1 MQTVLQGQDEDEV
14 ADDKAQQGSLFTH
27 LTTTPGDV
35 GFRLVPYVDS
45 DDVCTSSP
53 LSN

>member
-1 MQTVLQGQDEDEV
+1 MQTVLQGQIEDEV
-14 ADDKAQQGSLFTH
+14 ADDKAQQGSLLTH
-27 LTTTPGDV
+27 LTTTPSDV